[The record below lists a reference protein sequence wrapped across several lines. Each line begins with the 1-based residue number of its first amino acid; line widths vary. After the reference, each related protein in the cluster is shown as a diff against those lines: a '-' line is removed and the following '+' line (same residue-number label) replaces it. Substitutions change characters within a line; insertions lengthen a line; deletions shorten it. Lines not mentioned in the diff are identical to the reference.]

1 MKNRIKMAKF
11 FFKTLKQVKNIV
23 IFSYKNKF
31 STALAYLINPI
42 LVYLLI
48 KSLVHLNAESLPPS
62 QKDALEELIP
72 LIFTFLVYW
81 LGNLMWIKNLLNEM
95 RKNIYSTMVLGII
108 CFFIKP
114 IKCFIINYLSWKN
127 ETPQ

>member
-1 MKNRIKMAKF
+1 MIIKIKIINF
-11 FFKTLKQVKNIV
+11 FLKTFKKIIKII

-31 STALAYLINPI
+31 STILAYLINPI

-62 QKDALEELIP
+62 QKDALEEFIP
-72 LIFTFLVYW
+72 LIFSILIYR
-81 LGNLMWIKNLLNEM
+81 LGIFMWIKKLLNEM
-95 RKNIYSTMVLGII
+95 RKNIYSTIVLGII

-114 IKCFIINYLSWKN
+114 IKCFIINYLSWKD
-127 ETPQ
+127 